1 LPVIRRTAPFDPHG
15 HYCSSSFE
23 ECVMSVP
30 GMDPYASEGAPEQGA
45 SSMREQIR
53 GIKDQ
58 AIEQGRTS
66 LRDARDRAA
75 SSLGDSKGR
84 VADQFGAVAHA
95 FRQAGDQL
103 RNEGQSDRIAGLT
116 DAMARQ
122 ADQAAEYLRRADGEI
137 LRRDVE
143 RLARRQPALVLGGAF
158 VAGLIGARFLKSSER
173 RRLKGRGDFEPESP
187 YRPASASAPLDYD
200 ASYATE
206 TGYGSGYASEYGSG
220 PGYGSGTSSYRGEG
234 TGYRPAAPDYT
245 PGVGETGGPDA
256 SR

>member
-1 LPVIRRTAPFDPHG
+1 MT
-15 HYCSSSFE
+15 
-23 ECVMSVP
+23 VP
-30 GMDPYASEGAPEQGA
+30 GMDPYAPEGGAQGGG

-58 AIEQGRTS
+58 AVEQGRTS

-75 SSLGDSKGR
+75 SSLGESKGR
-84 VADQFGAVAHA
+84 VADQIGAVAHA
-95 FRQAGDQL
+95 FRRAGDQL
-103 RNEGQSDRIAGLT
+103 RNEGQSDRIAGQT

-122 ADQAAEYLRRADGEI
+122 AGQAADYLRRADAEI
-137 LRRDVE
+137 VRQDVE

-173 RRLKGRGDFEPESP
+173 RRLEGRREFEPEP
-187 YRPASASAPLDYD
+187 LYRPASASAPLDYD

-206 TGYGSGYASEYGSG
+206 TGYGSEYESG
-220 PGYGSGTSSYRGEG
+220 RSRSGYGSGTAGYRGEG

-245 PGVGETGGPDA
+245 PGVGETGGTDA
-256 SR
+256 GR